1 MTIQQEKSEG
11 RDHYEAPEVK
21 VLEVKS
27 EGIICGSGETEQYGP
42 GNNYNI

>member
-1 MTIQQEKSEG
+1 MTIQQERFKDRELY
-11 RDHYEAPEVK
+11 DAPEVE

-42 GNNYNI
+42 GNNYSI

>member
-1 MTIQQEKSEG
+1 MTIQQERYPGKEP
-11 RDHYEAPEVK
+11 YAAPEVE

-27 EGIICGSGETEQYGP
+27 EGIICGSGGTEQYTP